1 MSENYKN
8 FKHLLEYFV
17 THLEYCQTG
26 KSKDNSYR
34 AIFIYNVTICKV
46 CWDICSS
53 KTIFPS

>member
-34 AIFIYNVTICKV
+34 ELSLFIT
-46 CWDICSS
+46 
-53 KTIFPS
+53 